1 VTVPSLATQGPVP
14 LASQTMGVMPVMS
27 MPVITEYQSIGFGV
41 PSTPFGAPITAPRSG
56 ASGSSRQ
63 PASRRRA
70 ANPNGSIIVPR
81 RQRLEITMTFVVLP
95 RDVRL
100 ALFCLKLYF

>member
-1 VTVPSLATQGPVP
+1 
-14 LASQTMGVMPVMS
+14 MGVAPVMS
-27 MPVITEYQSIGFGV
+27 MPAITEYQSMGFGV
-41 PSTPFGAPITAPRSG
+41 PTPFGVPIAAPRS
-56 ASGSSRQ
+56 SGSSRQ

-81 RQRLEITMTFVVLP
+81 RQHLEITMTFVVIP

-100 ALFCLKLYF
+100 LLFCLNSHF